1 MELAFLRFFESL
13 PAALAVGLLLLP
25 RLIDE
30 DGARFKVVIA
40 LFASVR
46 AILGFFLIAAIAR
59 EIIPA
64 ERAIDYATLVTFC
77 STTVVGKAWIV
88 TQLIAL
94 SFATLTIAR
103 LAVKS
108 DLLDKAALGAGA
120 AVLAVTSVTGHAI
133 DDSFTLF
140 TQASFLVHTCA
151 GLTWFGGLL
160 GLVYWMFTGRNKPPE
175 VAAKLAERW
184 SLIAKIAVA
193 LVVASGLVMAWE
205 NVGGFANLLATPY
218 GRWLTVKLALFCAAM
233 LAALALALYINRR
246 RAGEFDV
253 VWFGRVGFGEAVAA
267 VGLLFIAGYISVSTP
282 ASHETDLY
290 WPLPFRLSWAATWGY
305 WGFKVPMWSTPWWL
319 GVGGVVLPL
328 LGAALWLLP
337 KSRPW
342 RRVATPI
349 AVAAGVLSATAS
361 FGTQAYPD
369 TYNDPTVD
377 YSAESIAR
385 AKKNFAENCV
395 ACHGAGGEGNGEMA
409 KGLSVQP
416 ADLTA
421 PHVGT
426 HTIGDIFHWLTF
438 GGQSG
443 VMPSFKDTLDVD
455 DRWDMINFLLLLS
468 STNQSRFMG
477 PRGMIQWLIAP
488 DFSLEDPDDKINL
501 LSNLRGAPTLLSFA
515 RCEAPGDDEKA
526 LEASLSIAHDTA
538 KAAGA
543 NQVTVYQG
551 DCPSSVMGRMAVHPK
566 AVESAYSLINR
577 YPNETPT
584 NEIAEAH
591 FLIDRSGYVRARF
604 RRFEPGDNM
613 AAQLRDQ
620 IAMMAKEPFVVISL
634 HSH

>member
-1 MELAFLRFFESL
+1 MDLAFFRFFESL

-30 DGARFKVVIA
+30 DGAGFKVVVA
-40 LFASVR
+40 FFASVR

-59 EIIPA
+59 EIIPT
-64 ERAIDYATLVTFC
+64 ERPIDYAALVAFC
-77 STTVVGKAWIV
+77 SGTVVGKAWVV

-94 SFATLTIAR
+94 TFAVLTLAR

-108 DLLDKAALGAGA
+108 DLLDKAALGAGGL
-120 AVLAVTSVTGHAI
+120 VLAVTSVTGHAI

-140 TQASFLVHTCA
+140 TQASFLVHTFA
-151 GLTWFGGLL
+151 GLTWIGGLL
-160 GLVYWMFTGRNKPPE
+160 GLVYWMFTGRDKPPE

-184 SLIAKIAVA
+184 SLIAKIAIA

-205 NVGGFANLLATPY
+205 NVGSFANLLATPY

-233 LAALALALYINRR
+233 LAALALALHINRR
-246 RAGEFDV
+246 PARDFDV
-253 VWFGRVGFGEAVAA
+253 VWYGRVGFVEAVAA

-305 WGFKVPMWSTPWWL
+305 WGLRVPMWSPPWWL

-328 LGAALWLLP
+328 LGATLWWLP
-337 KSRPW
+337 KTRPW
-342 RRVATPI
+342 RRAATPI
-349 AVAAGVLSATAS
+349 ALAAGVLSATAS

-377 YSAESIAR
+377 YTAESIAR
-385 AKKNFAENCV
+385 GQKNFGENCIG
-395 ACHGAGGEGNGEMA
+395 CHGAGGEGNGEMA
-409 KGLSVQP
+409 KSLKVTP

-443 VMPSFKDTLDVD
+443 VMPSFKDALDTD

-477 PRGMIQWLIAP
+477 PRGMIQWLVAP
-488 DFSLEDPDDKINL
+488 DFSTEDPQDKINL
-501 LSNLRGAPTLLSFA
+501 LANLRGAPTLLSIA
-515 RCEAPGDDEKA
+515 HCNAPGNDEKA
-526 LEASLSIAHDTA
+526 LEASLSIARETT

-551 DCPSSVMGRMAVHPK
+551 GCPSSVMGRMSVHPK
-566 AVESAYSLINR
+566 AVESAYSIINR

-584 NEIAEAH
+584 TEIAEAH

-604 RRFEPGDNM
+604 RHFEPGDNM

>member
-1 MELAFLRFFESL
+1 M
-13 PAALAVGLLLLP
+13 
-25 RLIDE
+25 
-30 DGARFKVVIA
+30 
-40 LFASVR
+40 
-46 AILGFFLIAAIAR
+46 
-59 EIIPA
+59 
-64 ERAIDYATLVTFC
+64 
-77 STTVVGKAWIV
+77 
-88 TQLIAL
+88 
-94 SFATLTIAR
+94 
-103 LAVKS
+103 
-108 DLLDKAALGAGA
+108 
-120 AVLAVTSVTGHAI
+120 
-133 DDSFTLF
+133 
-140 TQASFLVHTCA
+140 
-151 GLTWFGGLL
+151 
-160 GLVYWMFTGRNKPPE
+160 
-175 VAAKLAERW
+175 
-184 SLIAKIAVA
+184 
-193 LVVASGLVMAWE
+193 
-205 NVGGFANLLATPY
+205 
-218 GRWLTVKLALFCAAM
+218 
-233 LAALALALYINRR
+233 
-246 RAGEFDV
+246 
-253 VWFGRVGFGEAVAA
+253 
-267 VGLLFIAGYISVSTP
+267 
-282 ASHETDLY
+282 
-290 WPLPFRLSWAATWGY
+290 
-305 WGFKVPMWSTPWWL
+305 
-319 GVGGVVLPL
+319 PL

-342 RRVATPI
+342 RKVATPI

-377 YSAESIAR
+377 YTAESIAR

-395 ACHGAGGEGNGEMA
+395 ACHGVGGEGNGEMA

-488 DFSLEDPDDKINL
+488 DFSLEDPEDKINL
-501 LSNLRGAPTLLSFA
+501 LSNLRGVPTLLSFA
-515 RCEAPGDDEKA
+515 RCEAPGVDGKA

-538 KAAGA
+538 NAAGA
-543 NQVTVYQG
+543 HQVTVYQG
-551 DCPSSVMGRMAVHPK
+551 GCPSSVMGRMAVHPK
-566 AVESAYSLINR
+566 AVESAYSLIDR

-604 RRFEPGDNM
+604 RHFEPGDNM

>member
-30 DGARFKVVIA
+30 DGARFKLVIA

-46 AILGFFLIAAIAR
+46 AVLGFFLIAAIAR

-64 ERAIDYATLVTFC
+64 ERPIDYAALVAFC
-77 STTVVGKAWIV
+77 SGTVVGRAWAV

-94 SFATLTIAR
+94 TFAVLAIAR

-108 DLLDKAALGAGA
+108 DLLDKIALGAGA
-120 AVLAVTSVTGHAI
+120 LVLAVTSVTGHAI

-151 GLTWFGGLL
+151 GLTWLGGLL
-160 GLVYWMFTGRNKPPE
+160 GLVYWMFTGRDKPPE

-184 SLIAKIAVA
+184 SLIAKIAIA

-205 NVGGFANLLATPY
+205 NVASFANLLATPY
-218 GRWLTVKLALFCAAM
+218 GRWLTVKLTLFCAAM
-233 LAALALALYINRR
+233 LAALALALYINRQP
-246 RAGEFDV
+246 AQNFDV
-253 VWFGRVGFGEAVAA
+253 AWYGRVGLAEAAAA

-282 ASHETDLY
+282 AAHETDLY

-305 WGFKVPMWSTPWWL
+305 WGLKVPMWSTPWWL

-328 LGAALWLLP
+328 LGALLWWLP
-337 KSRPW
+337 TARQW
-342 RRVATPI
+342 RRTAVPI
-349 AVAAGVLSATAS
+349 VVAAGVLSATAS

-377 YSAESIAR
+377 YTAESIAR
-385 AKKNFAENCV
+385 GQKTFAENCTG
-395 ACHGAGGEGNGEMA
+395 CHGVGGEGNGEMA
-409 KGLSVQP
+409 KGLSVTP

-443 VMPSFKDTLDVD
+443 VMPSFRDALEAD
-455 DRWDMINFLLLLS
+455 DRWDVINFLLILS
-468 STNQSRFMG
+468 SANQSRFMG
-477 PRGMIQWLIAP
+477 PRGMIQWLVAP
-488 DFSLEDPDDKINL
+488 DFSLEDPDDKITA
-501 LSNLRGAPTLLSFA
+501 LSNLRGVPTLLSFA
-515 RCEAPGDDEKA
+515 RCNAPGVDEKA
-526 LEASLSIAHDTA
+526 LEASLALARETA

-551 DCPSSVMGRMAVHPK
+551 GCPSSAMGRMAVHPK
-566 AVESAYSLINR
+566 AVESAYSVINR

-584 NEIAEAH
+584 SEIAEAH

-604 RRFEPGDNM
+604 RRFEPGDGM

-620 IAMMAKEPFVVISL
+620 IATMAKEPFVVISL